1 MERPLENSSIQL
13 TVLQV
18 RKKEAMAYFH
28 VHIANCSSVSCASL
42 SFFCSTASYCEGESG
57 LFIERKMHWR
67 ELSGIKEQ

>member
-1 MERPLENSSIQL
+1 
-13 TVLQV
+13 
-18 RKKEAMAYFH
+18 MAYFH

-67 ELSGIKEQ
+67 ELSGMKEQ